1 MSELVY
7 SNELNCSNTLKSRHC
22 CCDNKGLEED
32 RGTLESGLES
42 SSSTTSSSCEIYHRR
57 SMPTP
62 RKLSVIRET
71 VAIVEPPI
79 EECSASDIN
88 YTNPSEILPKINQSQ
103 PDLQLILSMP
113 YGSFLGNINIV
124 LYQNGFGFSIRKIFI
139 KRSFK

>member
-1 MSELVY
+1 M
-7 SNELNCSNTLKSRHC
+7 NCSKTLKSKHC

-32 RGTLESGLES
+32 RGTLETGLES

-79 EECSASDIN
+79 EECSASEIN
-88 YTNPSEILPKINQSQ
+88 YPSEILPKVNQSQ

-113 YGSFLGNINIV
+113 YGSFLGTNIV
-124 LYQNGFGFSIRKIFI
+124 LSKWLYVSSNT
-139 KRSFK
+139 

>member
-1 MSELVY
+1 MSRLVY
-7 SNELNCSNTLKSRHC
+7 SSELNCSKTLKSKHC

-32 RGTLESGLES
+32 RGTLETGLES

-71 VAIVEPPI
+71 VAIVEPSI
-79 EECSASDIN
+79 EECSASEIN
-88 YTNPSEILPKINQSQ
+88 HTNPSEILPKINQSQ

-124 LYQNGFGFSIRKIFI
+124 LYQNAFDFSVTKFFI